1 MTTALPSPPAPTLPV
16 SEALPRLLHALSDR
30 ASAVLV
36 APPGAGKT
44 TLVPLALLDQP
55 WRGDG
60 RILLLEPRR
69 LAARAAARRMAS
81 LLGEEPGETVGYA
94 MRMDSRVSART
105 RILVVTEG
113 VLARMILDDP
123 ELPGISAILFDE
135 FHERSLDGDFG
146 LALALDVQGALRPDL
161 RLLVMSA
168 TLDGAAVARLLG
180 DAPVVESE
188 GRAYP
193 VELRYAGRAADTRI
207 EEAMAAACR
216 QALAEEEG
224 SVLAFLPGQ
233 GEIERTAAL
242 LAGRLPENVDIA
254 PLYGGLDGK
263 AQDAA
268 IRPAAPG
275 RRKLVL
281 ATSIAET
288 SITIDGVRIVID
300 SGLARLPRYE
310 PATGLTRLETV
321 RVSRASADQRAGR
334 AGRTGPGIAIRLW
347 RAEQTAALPA
357 FTPPEIAEADLSGL
371 VLDCAAFGVSDPA
384 TLSFLDPP
392 PVPALNEAR
401 ALLRSLHAIDG
412 QGRLTDEGRA
422 MRRLSLPVRLAHM
435 VAQAPDRRKAAA
447 LAVLI
452 TERGLGGT
460 STDLDRRLARFRD
473 ERGPRAETA
482 RALAQRLARGDTGDD
497 AGDRRGIS
505 TEATSTG
512 ALLALAYP
520 DRVAR
525 ARGAHGHFV
534 LANGRGAVLDPADP
548 LAGETFLVVADLQG
562 KAQNARIASAA
573 AIGEDEV
580 HALLSGRL
588 ETERQTIFDIDSRAV
603 RVRETVRL
611 GAIRLSER
619 QLPAPKGETADR
631 AVIEAI
637 RAHGLSILDWSKGA
651 ETLRRRL
658 NWLHKGLGTPWP
670 DVGDETL
677 LARLDDWLMP
687 FLPGEPSLARIGANA
702 LHDGLM
708 SLVPHELQRRV
719 EALAPTHYAAPSGS
733 SVPIRYDEEQP
744 VLSVRVQELF
754 GLDSHP
760 AIASGTVPL
769 VLELL
774 SPAHRPIQTTRDL
787 PGFWRGSWADVR
799 ADMRGRYP
807 KHVWPENP
815 LEARATSRAKPRGG

>member
-1 MTTALPSPPAPTLPV
+1 M
-16 SEALPRLLHALSDR
+16 
-30 ASAVLV
+30 
-36 APPGAGKT
+36 
-44 TLVPLALLDQP
+44 PLALLDQP
-55 WRGDG
+55 WRADG

-81 LLGEEPGETVGYA
+81 LLNEEPGETVGYA
-94 MRMDSRVSART
+94 MRMESRVSART

-123 ELPGISAILFDE
+123 ELPGIGAILFDE

-161 RLLVMSA
+161 RILVMSA
-168 TLDGAAVARLLG
+168 TLDGAAVARLLDG
-180 DAPVVESE
+180 APVIESG

-193 VELRYAGRAADTRI
+193 VELRHAARATETRI

-268 IRPAAPG
+268 IRPASPG

-334 AGRTGPGIAIRLW
+334 AGRTAPGIAIRLW

-371 VLDCAAFGVSDPA
+371 VLDCTAFGVSDPA

-392 PVPALNEAR
+392 PLPALNEAKT
-401 ALLRSLHAIDG
+401 LLRSLHAIDAE
-412 QGRLTDEGRA
+412 GRLTDEGRA

-473 ERGPRAETA
+473 ERGQRAESA
-482 RALAQRLARGDTGDD
+482 RALAQRLARDVAGDD
-497 AGDRRGIS
+497 ARDDARDRRGIA
-505 TEATSTG
+505 TEAASAG

-534 LANGRGAVLDPADP
+534 LANGRGAMLDPADP
-548 LAGETFLVVADLQG
+548 LAGESFLVVADLQG

-580 HALLSGRL
+580 RALLSERL
-588 ETERQTIFDIDSRAV
+588 ETERQTVFDIDSRAV

-619 QLPAPKGETADR
+619 QLPAPRGETADSG
-631 AVIEAI
+631 VIEAI

-651 ETLRRRL
+651 EILRRRL
-658 NWLHKGLGTPWP
+658 NWLHKGLGAPWP
-670 DVGDETL
+670 DVGDEAL
-677 LARLDDWLMP
+677 IARLEDWLMP

-719 EALAPTHYAAPSGS
+719 AALAPTHYAAPSGS

-760 AIASGTVPL
+760 AIANGTVPL
-769 VLELL
+769 MLELL

-815 LEARATSRAKPRGG
+815 LEAQATSRAKPRGG